1 MCSYTN
7 SCCELHV
14 FTLQNW
20 LWIIYLIQTS
30 GCTWMQHSKTTW
42 AENPL
47 RKCPRTSE
55 TCLCFIVFLIL
66 DLWRFVLLFEEL
78 KMSQTLG
85 FILVFRTFKN
95 YRHFSSFF
103 SGKGLILRMFV
114 ICFTGWHSGHCLFA
128 RCALNEVSLFYHI
141 WKERFSIF
149 VSNVK

>member
-55 TCLCFIVFLIL
+55 TCLCFIVFLLL

-85 FILVFRTFKN
+85 FILVFRNFKN

-103 SGKGLILRMFV
+103 LGKVWSSGCLWFV
-114 ICFTGWHSGHCLFA
+114 CKMCTKWSVPLLPHMEGKVFNICLECQI
-128 RCALNEVSLFYHI
+128 R
-141 WKERFSIF
+141 
-149 VSNVK
+149 